1 MSYSIKYVISYIEYL
16 ILQVKYA
23 TLYATHP
30 IFYTKIA
37 NIEFVKI
44 QVYKNHEK
52 LDISQIAQTDNTKP
66 RQTIE
71 SPKKIMQRLIIL
83 DTDLKYLTR
92 VATNI
97 NLSYKVQYLTL
108 TTTYMSY
115 QGIDINK
122 NIK

>member
-52 LDISQIAQTDNTKP
+52 LDISQMVLNAMTVPNPT
-66 RQTIE
+66 
-71 SPKKIMQRLIIL
+71 
-83 DTDLKYLTR
+83 
-92 VATNI
+92 
-97 NLSYKVQYLTL
+97 
-108 TTTYMSY
+108 
-115 QGIDINK
+115 
-122 NIK
+122 